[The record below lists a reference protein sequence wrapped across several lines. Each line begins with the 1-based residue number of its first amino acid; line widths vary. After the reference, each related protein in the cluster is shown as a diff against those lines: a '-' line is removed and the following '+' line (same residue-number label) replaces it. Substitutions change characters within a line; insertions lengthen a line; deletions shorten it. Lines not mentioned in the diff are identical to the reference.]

1 MTMLDRINQLAD
13 PIGAIIGFLLTIMVL
28 SYIIGDNALF
38 RLAIH
43 IFIGVASGY
52 AAVLILYN
60 VIWFQ
65 VLIPVIQIFTTGK
78 MDGLVAYALRVV
90 PAVLLGIWML
100 TKASPRLARW
110 GTPVLAFLA
119 GVGAATVVAGA
130 VRGTIFPQVGAS
142 VNLLNTQSAPAEIS
156 NLVGWFINGLIVLLG
171 TVATLVYFQF
181 GIQRQEEGV
190 PVQRSVFME
199 YISTVGQG
207 FIVVTLG
214 VLFTGVYIAALTA
227 LIDRISFLWETI
239 LRLANI

>member
-1 MTMLDRINQLAD
+1 MLERISQLAD

-38 RLAIH
+38 RLVIH

-65 VLIPVIQIFTTGK
+65 VLVPVLQIFTTGK
-78 MDGLVAYALRVV
+78 TDGLVTYAVRVA
-90 PAVLLGIWML
+90 PAVILGIWML

-110 GTPVLAFLA
+110 GTPVLAFLT

-142 VNLLNTQSAPAEIS
+142 VNLLNIQSAPAEL
-156 NLVGWFINGLIVLLG
+156 NKLVGWFINGLIILAG
-171 TVATLVYFQF
+171 TVATLIYFQF
-181 GIQRQEEGV
+181 GIKRQEEGV
-190 PVQRSVFME
+190 PVQHSIFME

-227 LIDRISFLWETI
+227 LIDRIRFLWDII
-239 LRLANI
+239 LRFI